1 MALAVA
7 TRSDYIPP
15 RLGMAPE
22 DVDLTAY
29 QQATADIGLRHFAW
43 ELDAASAI
51 YARTGDHWRFPEVCI
66 VCSRRN
72 GKTTLVKPR
81 VIEGLRRG
89 EKILH
94 VAHNRALPR
103 KAVFIPIVSQAK
115 KLFPDLE
122 PYVRLANGT
131 EELSL
136 SNGAVY
142 EIASD
147 RQGSGRGTGN
157 DTIIID
163 ELREQ
168 ESDDLVAAVAPTIA
182 DSPDGQI
189 IYLSNAGTDK
199 SLTLNTLRAS
209 RDTNPYLCYLE
220 WSAAPER
227 EIDDREGWREANP
240 SLPFMPQMWQTLE
253 TAFLSRS
260 ASVFK
265 TEHLCQWVTSMSS
278 AVVTEFTWRT
288 QCVVTGLEPP
298 KRPGLGVALDPSGTR
313 MSAFL
318 GWQQADGS
326 IAVQPVLEIEGMVD
340 VDAVGKQLRQ
350 LAMKNRARMTA
361 YSGSTDVAL
370 SQYLSHTKPVDGRLH
385 AQASASFATLAES
398 GRLKVISSELLDN
411 DLRYTV
417 RRDHNDGA
425 WSAVRADEKRP
436 ITSALAAIRAA
447 WLAAAPKPPS
457 PRIG

>member
-1 MALAVA
+1 MALVA
-7 TRSDYIPP
+7 PAHSDYIPP
-15 RLGMAPE
+15 RLGTPPE

-51 YARTGDHWRFPEVCI
+51 YARTGDHWRFPEVCV

-103 KAVFIPIVSQAK
+103 KAVFIPIVAQAK

-136 SNGAVY
+136 SNGGVY

-199 SLTLNTLRAS
+199 SLTLNSLRDS

-220 WSAAPER
+220 WSAAPEFD
-227 EIDDREGWREANP
+227 IADRDGWLQANP
-240 SLPFMPQMWQTLE
+240 SLPFMPQMWKTLE
-253 TAFLSRS
+253 TAFLSRP
-260 ASVFK
+260 AHVFE
-265 TEHLCQWVTSMSS
+265 TEHLCRWVTAMAE
-278 AVVTEFTWRT
+278 AVVTEMTWRH
-288 QCVVTGLEPP
+288 CVVSELEAP

-313 MSAFL
+313 VSAYL
-318 GWQQADGS
+318 GWQQSDGS
-326 IAVQPVLEIEGMVD
+326 VAVQPVLEIEDTID

-370 SQYLSHTKPVDGRLH
+370 AQYLSHAKPVDGRLH
-385 AQASASFATLAES
+385 AQASSNFATLAES
-398 GRLKVISSELLDN
+398 GKLRVISSELLDA

-417 RRDHNDGA
+417 RKDHHDGA
-425 WSAVRADEKRP
+425 WSATRADENRP

-447 WLAAAPKPPS
+447 WLASVAKPPP